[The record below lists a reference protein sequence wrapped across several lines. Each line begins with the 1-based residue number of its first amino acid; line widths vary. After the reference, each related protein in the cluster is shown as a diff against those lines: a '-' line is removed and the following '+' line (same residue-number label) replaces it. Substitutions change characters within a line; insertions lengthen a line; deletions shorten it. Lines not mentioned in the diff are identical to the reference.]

1 MASLTVCFAW
11 INRVLKVQATA
22 HGVALNDLVAHG
34 EYLKVLLLFLL
45 QGKKKKKRKDL
56 GGVDI
61 VEGRS

>member
-1 MASLTVCFAW
+1 M
-11 INRVLKVQATA
+11 LKVQATA

-45 QGKKKKKRKDL
+45 QGKKRKDL

>member
-1 MASLTVCFAW
+1 M
-11 INRVLKVQATA
+11 LKVQATA

-45 QGKKKKKRKDL
+45 QGKKKKRKDL